1 MMNITPKEDSEQ
13 AMLFNWA
20 KMARG
25 KYPELDLMYA
35 IPNGGYRSIK
45 TAKLMKATGVKAGIP
60 DICLPVARHGFHAL
74 YIEMKRKKGGAL
86 SHEERLWLDYLKS
99 VGYLAVCCKGFEQAS
114 FVIKKYLNK
123 EI

>member
-74 YIEMKRKKGGAL
+74 YIEMKRRKGGTVSVAQ
-86 SHEERLWLDYLKS
+86 KS
-99 VGYLAVCCKGFEQAS
+99 MINALAVQGNLAIVCYGMDEAIDALKN
-114 FVIKKYLNK
+114 YLSTD
-123 EI
+123 

>member
-1 MMNITPKEDSEQ
+1 MNITPKEDSEQ

-20 KMARG
+20 MMARG

-74 YIEMKRKKGGAL
+74 YIEMKRRKGGTVSVAQKSMINAL
-86 SHEERLWLDYLKS
+86 AAQGNLAIVCYGMDEAIDALKNYLS
-99 VGYLAVCCKGFEQAS
+99 S
-114 FVIKKYLNK
+114 D
-123 EI
+123 

>member
-1 MMNITPKEDSEQ
+1 MNTTPKEDSEQ
-13 AMLFNWA
+13 AMLFDWA

-60 DICLPVARHGFHAL
+60 DICLPVARKGFHAL
-74 YIEMKRKKGGAL
+74 YIEMKRRKGGTVSVTQKSMINAL
-86 SHEERLWLDYLKS
+86 AAQGNLAIVCRGMDEAIDVLKNYLS
-99 VGYLAVCCKGFEQAS
+99 PD
-114 FVIKKYLNK
+114 
-123 EI
+123 

>member
-1 MMNITPKEDSEQ
+1 MNITPKEDSEQ
-13 AMLFNWA
+13 TMLFNWA

-74 YIEMKRKKGGAL
+74 YIEMKRRKGGTVSVTQKSMINAL
-86 SHEERLWLDYLKS
+86 AAQGNLAIVCHGMDEAIDALKNYLS
-99 VGYLAVCCKGFEQAS
+99 PD
-114 FVIKKYLNK
+114 
-123 EI
+123 

>member
-1 MMNITPKEDSEQ
+1 MNITPKEDSEQ
-13 AMLFNWA
+13 AMLFDWA
-20 KMARG
+20 MMARG

-74 YIEMKRKKGGAL
+74 YIEMKRRKGGTVSVAQKSMINAL
-86 SHEERLWLDYLKS
+86 AEQGNLAIVCRGMDEAIEALKNYLS
-99 VGYLAVCCKGFEQAS
+99 PD
-114 FVIKKYLNK
+114 
-123 EI
+123 

>member
-1 MMNITPKEDSEQ
+1 MNITPKEDSEQ

-74 YIEMKRKKGGAL
+74 YIEMKRRKGGTVSVAQKSMINAL
-86 SHEERLWLDYLKS
+86 AEQGNLAIVCRGMDEAIEALKNYLS
-99 VGYLAVCCKGFEQAS
+99 PD
-114 FVIKKYLNK
+114 
-123 EI
+123 